1 MSDAL
6 LDASDA
12 AIPVQLVGE
21 GALAAAL
28 EALGG
33 QAAGLAEAEGFK
45 AKAGQALKLPG
56 SDGNLARVLLGLG
69 AQAKAETFRVAAGR
83 LPAGEYRLESL
94 PDDLDAT
101 EAAVAWGL
109 GAYRYDRYKPAKE
122 GPARL
127 VLPKGARGEEARA
140 LVHACALAR

>member
-56 SDGNLARVLLGLG
+56 ADGKLARVLLGLG
-69 AQAKAETFRVAAGR
+69 AQPRADSFRAAAGR
-83 LPAGEYRLESL
+83 LPSGDYRLEAVPEGL
-94 PDDLDAT
+94 DPNDLAT
-101 EAAVAWGL
+101 AWGL
-109 GAYRYDRYKPAKE
+109 GAYRYDRYKPAK
-122 GPARL
+122 
-127 VLPKGARGEEARA
+127 
-140 LVHACALAR
+140 